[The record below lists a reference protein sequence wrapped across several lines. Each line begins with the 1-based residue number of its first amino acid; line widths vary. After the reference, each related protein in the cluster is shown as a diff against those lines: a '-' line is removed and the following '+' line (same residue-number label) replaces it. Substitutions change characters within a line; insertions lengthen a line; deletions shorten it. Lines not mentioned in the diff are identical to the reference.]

1 MKVLSLLLRRLMY
14 VIVKKIRE
22 YGYLNF
28 SVYVLKLIIV
38 FFAGIGFGFISEKIL
53 MFFSK

>member
-1 MKVLSLLLRRLMY
+1 MY